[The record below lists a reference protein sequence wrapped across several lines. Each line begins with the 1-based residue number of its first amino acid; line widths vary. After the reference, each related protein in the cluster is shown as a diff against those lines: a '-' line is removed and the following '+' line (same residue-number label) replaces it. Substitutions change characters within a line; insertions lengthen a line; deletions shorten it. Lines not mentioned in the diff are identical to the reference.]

1 MDKSFFIRNRNKL
14 YDTLEDQSLTIL
26 FAGEAAHK
34 SADES
39 YPFYPNRNFYYM
51 TGITEPKV
59 VFVATK
65 FGGKVSETLFI
76 QRADPWMARWVG
88 ETITPDEA
96 KEVSGVE
103 NIELLE
109 KLESF
114 IRSQLDNRV
123 YKHLYADLEAKS
135 WEFPA
140 KPANKFAAEAVT
152 AYPYLSIHN
161 LYPVI
166 SDLRVIKSEEEIERI
181 REAGK
186 ITADGIKY
194 ILANAKP
201 GMKEYEIEAFF
212 NFVLKSRGVT
222 EFAFPT
228 ILASGYNGTVLHY
241 SANTGTAEDGSLV
254 LLDLGAQY
262 QYYNGDISYTF
273 PVNGRFTERQKTI
286 YNIVLRCNQ
295 EVTKRVKPGI
305 PYTDLNDFTIQFFT
319 EELLKIGL
327 IQKPEELTKYYF
339 HHVSHSLG
347 LDTHDV
353 GSYRTDILRPGE
365 VITNEPGLYIPEESI
380 GIRIEDDVLVTN
392 DGYEVLTTGLPR
404 TVEEIESFMA
414 EHNKNIK
421 NK

>member
-14 YDTLEDQSLTIL
+14 YETLEDQSLTIL
-26 FAGEAAHK
+26 FAGEAAHQ

-59 VFVATK
+59 VFVAAK

-76 QRADPWMARWVG
+76 QRADPWMARWYG
-88 ETITPDEA
+88 ETITPNEA
-96 KEVSGVE
+96 QEASGIE
-103 NIELLE
+103 NIELLD
-109 KLESF
+109 KLDSF
-114 IRSQLDNRV
+114 IHSQFDGRV
-123 YKHLYADLEAKS
+123 YTHLYADLEAKS
-135 WEFPA
+135 WEYPA
-140 KPANKFAAEAVT
+140 KPANKFAAEAAVT
-152 AYPYLSIHN
+152 YPYLSIHN

-166 SDLRVIKSEEEIERI
+166 SNLRVVKSPEEIDLLRK
-181 REAGK
+181 AGQ
-186 ITADGIKY
+186 ITAEGIKNV
-194 ILANAKP
+194 LANAKP
-201 GMKEYEIEAFF
+201 GMKEYELEAYF
-212 NFVLKSRGVT
+212 NFVLKSRGIT

-241 SANTGTAEDGSLV
+241 SANTGTAADGSLV

-273 PVNGRFTERQKTI
+273 PVNGKFTERQKTI
-286 YNIVLRCNQ
+286 YDIVLHCNQ
-295 EVTKRVKPGI
+295 EVTKMVKPGVAFEE
-305 PYTDLNDFTIQFFT
+305 LNDFTIKFFT

-327 IQKPEELTKYYF
+327 IQKPEELRKYYF

-353 GSYRTDILRPGE
+353 GNYRDINLVPGE

-380 GIRIEDDVLVTN
+380 GIRIEDDVLVTEN
-392 DGYEVLTTGLPR
+392 GYEVLTTGLPR
-404 TVEEIESFMA
+404 TTDEIESYMA
-414 EHNKNIK
+414 EHNKNLQ
-421 NK
+421 

>member
-1 MDKSFFIRNRNKL
+1 MDSHFFIRNRKKL
-14 YDTLEDQSLTIL
+14 YETLEDRSLAIL

-39 YPFYPNRNFYYM
+39 YPFYPNRHFYYM
-51 TGITEPKV
+51 TGIAKPKV
-59 VFVATK
+59 VFIATK
-65 FGGKVSETLFI
+65 FGGKINETLFI
-76 QRADPWMARWVG
+76 ERADPWMARWVG

-96 KEVSGVE
+96 KDASGIE

-109 KLESF
+109 KLDVF
-114 IRSQLDNRV
+114 IRSEFDNRV
-123 YKHLYADLEAKS
+123 YEHLYVDLEAKS

-140 KPANKFAAEAVT
+140 KPANKFAAQAAT
-152 AYPYLSIHN
+152 TYPYLSIHN

-166 SDLRVIKSEEEIERI
+166 SNFRVVKSDEEIALI

-186 ITADGIKY
+186 ITADGIKN
-194 ILANAKP
+194 ILAHAKP
-201 GMKEYEIEAFF
+201 GMKEYELEAYF

-241 SANTGTAEDGSLV
+241 SENNGTASDGSLV

-273 PVNGRFTERQKTI
+273 PVNGQFTERQKTI
-286 YNIVLRCNQ
+286 YDIVLRCNQ
-295 EVTKRVKPGI
+295 EVTKRIRPGI
-305 PYTDLNDFTIQFFT
+305 PFSDLNDFTIQFFT

-327 IQKPEELTKYYF
+327 IKKPEELRKYYF
-339 HHVSHSLG
+339 HSVSHSLG

-353 GSYRTDILRPGE
+353 GSYRSDVLKPGE
-365 VITNEPGLYIPEESI
+365 VLTNEPGLYIPEESI
-380 GIRIEDDVLVTN
+380 GIRIEDDVLVTD
-392 DGYEVLTTGLPR
+392 DGYDVLTTGLPR
-404 TVEEIESFMA
+404 TTDEIEQFMR
-414 EHNKNIK
+414 EHNKNLK
-421 NK
+421 

>member
-1 MDKSFFIRNRNKL
+1 MMDQRFFVANRNRL
-14 YDTLEDQSLTIL
+14 YDTLEDRSLTIL

-51 TGITEPKV
+51 TGIAEPKV
-59 VFVATK
+59 VLVAVKYNGDIT
-65 FGGKVSETLFI
+65 ETLFI

-96 KEVSGVE
+96 KEASGIE

-109 KLESF
+109 KLDDY
-114 IRSQLDNRV
+114 IRGQLDGRAYV
-123 YKHLYADLEAKS
+123 HLYTDLEAKS
-135 WEFPA
+135 WEFRA
-140 KPANKFAAEAVT
+140 MPANRFAAQAAVT
-152 AYPYLSIHN
+152 FPYLNIHN

-166 SDLRVIKSEEEIERI
+166 SDMRVVKAPEEIERI

-186 ITADGIKY
+186 ITAEGIKH
-194 ILANAKP
+194 ILAHARP
-201 GMKEYEIEAFF
+201 GMKEYEIEAYF

-241 SANTGTAEDGSLV
+241 SENTGTAEPGSLV

-262 QYYNGDISYTF
+262 KYYNGDISYTF
-273 PVNGRFTERQKTI
+273 PINGTFTERQKTI
-286 YNIVLRCNQ
+286 YDIVLRCNR
-295 EVTKRVKPGI
+295 EVTKMTKPGV
-305 PYTDLNDFTIQFFT
+305 PFSDLNAFTIRFFT
-319 EELLKIGL
+319 EELQRIGL
-327 IQKPEELTKYYF
+327 IREPGELRNYYF
-339 HHVSHSLG
+339 HSVSHSLG

-353 GSYRTDILRPGE
+353 GSYRTDILKPGE

-380 GIRIEDDVLVTN
+380 GIRIEDDLLVTD
-392 DGYEVLTTGLPR
+392 DGVEVLTTGLPR
-404 TVEEIESFMA
+404 TTEEIEAYMA
-414 EHNKNIK
+414 ENNKNL
-421 NK
+421 